1 MGLGQGPEPRYRV
14 GPDLAVINLEGIVV
28 PVLPWPELDVVTP
41 ELSRHAD
48 GLADQVEGP
57 RSDGGIGVGE
67 RAPAELAGIDLRGDA
82 DSSQAVALE
91 GLGDLADRQAGRV
104 ERVGDVDDRQIAD
117 LAGQVDRLQR
127 RDRRSVSVGRV
138 AVDVLSEVPE
148 AGSVLR
154 LL

>member
-1 MGLGQGPEPRYRV
+1 MPMALRLLRSR
-14 GPDLAVINLEGIVV
+14 ASAT
-28 PVLPWPELDVVTP
+28 W
-41 ELSRHAD
+41 LS
-48 GLADQVEGP
+48 
-57 RSDGGIGVGE
+57 
-67 RAPAELAGIDLRGDA
+67 
-82 DSSQAVALE
+82 
-91 GLGDLADRQAGRV
+91 RQAGRV

-127 RDRRSVSVGRV
+127 RDGRSISIGGV